1 VVDQPRPLQVT
12 TSVLAFISTSLRR
25 STLPR
30 SLDSSSSTSSW
41 SNSRRM
47 LPAGASRSMA
57 MSSPASPTEISAVL
71 SADQPVERHVAFGKW
86 HSNHPN
92 LWGRHDLFGQ
102 VNLWILRS
110 GPRPRSQAAGSSP
123 FLPSASARASA
134 TMAVR
139 CSGTGMLRKL
149 PANSRSIR
157 CWGDGTKRPAVCN
170 PSKK

>member
-1 VVDQPRPLQVT
+1 VGDQPRPLQVT

-86 HSNHPN
+86 HSNHPTSGVGMIFSGK
-92 LWGRHDLFGQ
+92 LISGSFGAGYDQ
-102 VNLWILRS
+102 GFRRPARLRS
-110 GPRPRSQAAGSSP
+110 G
-123 FLPSASARASA
+123 ARRA
-134 TMAVR
+134 R
-139 CSGTGMLRKL
+139 G
-149 PANSRSIR
+149 
-157 CWGDGTKRPAVCN
+157 
-170 PSKK
+170 